1 MDDEGA
7 GADPDANANGSEGAS
22 AVGVDWREWGPEAFA
37 EARERD
43 APLLL
48 SLTATWCSACH
59 EMDRETYADPRVAA
73 VVSDGYVP
81 VRVDVDRQ
89 PRVRERYNMGG
100 FPSTVV
106 CTPAGEVLT
115 GATYLGPDGMKQV
128 LDRVRETWNERG
140 AAAGSVPRALAGDP
154 TPAGEVTERIEEH
167 LAGQLDAQYDHD
179 FGGWGTDA
187 KFPLPRTVEFALK
200 RERNQALSTLDVI
213 QRRLFDDVDGG
224 FFRYAGSRDW
234 TDVEHEKLLA
244 TNAALVRAFANG
256 YLYTGDD
263 AYRETA
269 RATVEFLTTDLW
281 TGQAVGGSLGPAEES
296 DYYSLPA
303 DRRAEA
309 APPRR
314 DLTVYAGDNGLA
326 AEAFLTLAAYT
337 DDDESEDAARRVLD
351 HLREELIDDG
361 VVLRY
366 RVGDEAGE
374 RGLLT
379 EHARVAAAF
388 CRAEEVLGEGIGT
401 ARAVADYAI
410 ETLHD
415 DGSFRDGPASGE
427 GLLDRPLRP
436 IDGNVEMAEACLDL
450 AALTG
455 DDEYRSVAH
464 DAVAAFAGATDRFGV
479 QVAGYG
485 SVAARLCRPDLVVD
499 VPAGGDLH
507 RAALRI
513 ADHETVVVPG
523 DRDDAVVHLG
533 DATRRATTPDD
544 LMAAVSAIR

>member
-7 GADPDANANGSEGAS
+7 GADANESEP
-22 AVGVDWREWGPEAFA
+22 AVGVDWREWGTDAFD
-37 EARERD
+37 EARERGV
-43 APLLL
+43 PLLL

-59 EMDRETYADPRVAA
+59 EMERETYGEPRVAA
-73 VVSDGYVP
+73 AVRDGYVP
-81 VRVDVDRQ
+81 VRVDVDRH

-100 FPSTVV
+100 FPSTVF

-128 LDRVRETWNERG
+128 LDRIRETWAERG
-140 AAAGSVPRALAGDP
+140 GDAGSVPRALAGDP
-154 TPAGEVTERIEEH
+154 TPAGEVTGRIEEH
-167 LAGQLDAQYDHD
+167 LAGQLEAQYDHE
-179 FGGWGTDA
+179 FAGWGTDA
-187 KFPLPRTVEFALK
+187 KFPLPRTIEFALK
-200 RERNQALSTLDVI
+200 RERHQALSTLDVI
-213 QRRLFDDVDGG
+213 QRRLFDEVDGG

-234 TDVEHEKLLA
+234 SDVAHEKLLA

-269 RATVEFLTTDLW
+269 RSTVAFLTDDLW
-281 TGQAVGGSLGPAEES
+281 TGRAVGGSLGPADES
-296 DYYSLPA
+296 DYYALAAAERA
-303 DRRAEA
+303 DA

-337 DDDESEDAARRVLD
+337 DDEGARDAAERVLD
-351 HLREELIDDG
+351 HLRTELITDG
-361 VVLRY
+361 VVTRY
-366 RVGDEAGE
+366 RDGDDAGE
-374 RGLLT
+374 GGLLE

-388 CRAEEVLGEGIGT
+388 CRAEQVLGEGKQT
-401 ARAVADYAI
+401 ARAVIDHAI

-415 DGSFRDGPASGE
+415 DGSFRDGPAAGE

-436 IDGNVEMAEACLDL
+436 IDGNVELAEVCLDL

-455 DDEYRSVAH
+455 EAEYETVAREV
-464 DAVAAFAGATDRFGV
+464 VAAFAGATDRFGI

-485 SVAARLCRPDLVVD
+485 SVAARLCRPALVIE
-499 VPAGGDLH
+499 VPDGGDLH
-507 RAALRI
+507 RAALRV
-513 ADHETVVVPG
+513 ADHEKVVVPG
-523 DRDDAVVHLG
+523 ERDAAVVRVG
-533 DATRRATTPDD
+533 DDRRTATTPDE
-544 LMAAVSAIR
+544 LMADVSALR